1 MIAVE
6 ESIVTK
12 IPTWKRILGGL
23 IVFLTPAIIY
33 ILFVNEPM
41 LDFIPFMY
49 VFFSVAAALCLGVA
63 VSVNEDIA
71 L

>member
-1 MIAVE
+1 MT
-6 ESIVTK
+6 TK
-12 IPTWKRILGGL
+12 IPRWKRILGGL

-49 VFFSVAAALCLGVA
+49 VFFSAAAAVCLGITILA
-63 VSVNEDIA
+63 NEDIA

>member
-1 MIAVE
+1 MKMV
-6 ESIVTK
+6 K
-12 IPTWKRILGGL
+12 PPTWKRILGGL
-23 IVFLTPAIIY
+23 IAFLTPAIIY

-49 VFFSVAAALCLGVA
+49 VFFSVVAALCLGIIVL
-63 VSVNEDIA
+63 VNEDIA

>member
-33 ILFVNEPM
+33 VLFINEPP

-49 VFFSVAAALCLGVA
+49 VFFSAAATVWLGITVLA
-63 VSVNEDIA
+63 NEDYI